1 MAGHTLRPAA
11 CCRMSAALKGR
22 CSRPVLLLTGTPQP
36 CVHSVTW
43 LKTALDVTY
52 GAKTRIL
59 KNMRASLSILAPLSV
74 ALFCALGAEVAR
86 AQGGETDSTRAA
98 SLRQEA
104 IAYEHGE
111 GVARD
116 PMRAAALYCASA
128 RLGDMQAQ
136 YNLGWMY
143 AHGRGVP
150 RDDAAA
156 AFFFQAAAEQ
166 GLGVAARMLQV
177 VGGAT
182 AEVPACLRPPPPA
195 QAVAGPPGVNYQLTA
210 PRKIVELVLKMAPQY
225 QVEPQLA
232 LAIIAAES
240 NFNTHA
246 LSPKNAQGLMQ
257 LIPETSERFNVKNP
271 YDPAQNIRGGLTYLR
286 WLLAYFEGDVAL
298 VAAAYNAGEGKV
310 ERYRGVPP
318 YLETRAYVQRILKAV
333 GATAHPFDRTV
344 APPSPALERIRLA
357 LRRK

>member
-1 MAGHTLRPAA
+1 MQCVMTAA
-11 CCRMSAALKGR
+11 PIA
-22 CSRPVLLLTGTPQP
+22 
-36 CVHSVTW
+36 
-43 LKTALDVTY
+43 
-52 GAKTRIL
+52 RIL
-59 KNMRASLSILAPLSV
+59 ALMRPSLLPLAPLTV
-74 ALFCALGAEVAR
+74 ALCCALAGGVAR
-86 AQGGETDSTRAA
+86 AHASKGDSARAA
-98 SLRQEA
+98 SLREQA

-116 PMRAAALYCASA
+116 MPRAAALYCTSA

-143 AHGRGVP
+143 ANGRGVA
-150 RDDAAA
+150 RNDATA

-166 GLGVAARMLQV
+166 GLAVAARMLRV

-182 AEVPACLRPPPPA
+182 GEVPECMRLPRPKLLNTGA
-195 QAVAGPPGVNYQLTA
+195 PGVDYQAIA
-210 PRKIVELVLKMAPQY
+210 PRKIVELVRKMAPQY

-240 NFNTHA
+240 NFNPQA

-271 YDPAQNIRGGLTYLR
+271 YDPTQNIRGGLSYLR
-286 WLLAYFEGDVAL
+286 WLLAYFEGDLAL

-333 GATAHPFDRTV
+333 GTTAHPFDQTV
-344 APPSPALERIRLA
+344 TQPSPALERIRLA
-357 LRRK
+357 LRPG